1 MVSFSAFRKQLASPK
16 LSWQICLLAIIGG
29 LSAAMLIV
37 IFTFAIKFIQQL
49 YLTTHDN
56 YTSLDALSRFDL
68 PIIGALVI
76 LFFSWLTG
84 YNYHRTG
91 IPFVLHRLKIAYGA
105 IPARNTFHQF
115 IGGIVSLSTGFSVGK
130 EGPAVHLGAAASSFL
145 GVTFALPNNSI
156 RTLCACGIAAGIAAS
171 FNTPIAAVLFVM
183 EVILREYDMQMFI
196 PIMLAAIMGSMVT
209 SNIFGSTHD
218 YEFISQIML
227 NHHDFLVLILLG
239 ILLGSLAALFNRII
253 TRTIKRFDKYH
264 LFTRLMIAALI
275 TGCFGIIV
283 PHAMGTGATAV
294 SFLVNISDNQQLLF
308 VFNLLAAKLLMTVLV
323 IGLGMPGGLVGPIIA
338 IGAISGVLGS
348 LVLGFI
354 IPGNYIA
361 SDFALMGMA
370 GFLAATLN
378 APLAALLTVVELSN
392 QLEIMLPAMIV
403 IASSCLVSGQ
413 LFKNKS
419 AFAMQLDIQHLLYR
433 KPPIE
438 TALQKI
444 GVLSQVIDNVTL
456 LDCFPN
462 INEPHNNKNIKEK
475 STVNEK
481 TPIIVQN
488 KEDHH
493 VSYYWLEP
501 KFNDLTPNTPHHCQH
516 KLIPLFSQA
525 TLAEA
530 YLLLLHQGNGGVYI
544 HDKNKQNFLGMITF
558 EQIKK
563 HLLYG

>member
-1 MVSFSAFRKQLASPK
+1 MVYFSSFKKQLASPK
-16 LSWQICLLAIIGG
+16 LSWQLCLLAIVGG

-37 IFTFAIKFIQQL
+37 LFTFTIQFIQQL
-49 YLTTHDN
+49 YLDNHDN

-84 YNYHRTG
+84 YKYQRTG
-91 IPFVLHRLKIAYGA
+91 IPFVLHRLKVAYGA
-105 IPARNTFHQF
+105 IPFRNTFHQF
-115 IGGIVSLSTGFSVGK
+115 IGGAVSLSTGFSVGK
-130 EGPAVHLGAAASSFL
+130 EGPVVHLGAAASSFV
-145 GVTFALPNNSI
+145 GVKLALPNNSI

-209 SNIFGSTHD
+209 STIFGKNHD
-218 YEFISQIML
+218 YEFISQIMI
-227 NHHDFLVLILLG
+227 NHQDFLLLILLG
-239 ILLGSLAALFNRII
+239 IILGVLAALFNHII
-253 TRTIKRFDKYH
+253 TRTIKRFEKYH
-264 LFTRLMIAALI
+264 IFTRLMVAALI
-275 TGCFGIIV
+275 TGCLGFVV
-283 PHAMGTGATAV
+283 PHAMGTGTSAV
-294 SFLVNISDNQQLLF
+294 AFAVNGHEPLLLIF
-308 VFNLLAAKLLMTVLV
+308 SLLAAKFLMTVLV
-323 IGLGMPGGLVGPIIA
+323 IGLGMPGGIVGPIIA
-338 IGAISGVLGS
+338 IGAVGGVFGS
-348 LVLGFI
+348 LLLGFI

-392 QLEIMLPAMIV
+392 QLDIMLPAMIV
-403 IASSCLVSGQ
+403 IASSCLISGQ
-413 LFKNKS
+413 LFKSKS
-419 AFAMQLDIQHLLYR
+419 VFAMQLDIQNLVYR

-438 TALQKI
+438 TALQRV
-444 GVLSQVIDNVTL
+444 GVLSQMNDKVTL

-462 INEPHNNKNIKEK
+462 TNERLNNTTKNE
-475 STVNEK
+475 
-481 TPIIVQN
+481 PIIV
-488 KEDHH
+488 KTGDGYHT
-493 VSYYWLEP
+493 SYYWLEE
-501 KFNDLTPNTPHHCQH
+501 KFNDLNPNNPPYCQH

-530 YLLLLHQGNGGVYI
+530 YLLLLHQRNGAVYI
-544 HDKNKQNFLGMITF
+544 HDQNEHDFLGIITF

-563 HLLYG
+563 HLLSG